1 MYVRS
6 NATIKRNKSG
16 GGALI
21 VLAFVIRVTILR
33 FVGFSS

>member
-6 NATIKRNKSG
+6 NATMKRNKSG
-16 GGALI
+16 GEALI
-21 VLAFVIRVTILR
+21 VLAFVIRVTIIH